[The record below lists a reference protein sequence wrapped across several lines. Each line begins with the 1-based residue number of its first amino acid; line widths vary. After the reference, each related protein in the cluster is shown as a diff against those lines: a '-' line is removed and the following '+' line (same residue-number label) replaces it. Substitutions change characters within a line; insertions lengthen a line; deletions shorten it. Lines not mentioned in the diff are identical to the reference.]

1 MLSVAEAL
9 ARMTA
14 DLAPLAEEEVAVTD
28 ACGRVLARDLP
39 ALLTQPPF
47 PASAMD
53 GYAVRTADVQTLP
66 AMLTLIGEAAA
77 GHPFAGAV
85 GAGEA
90 VRIFTGA
97 PVPQGADLVIIQ
109 ENVSADG
116 PRIAVRERSAE
127 DFVRAAGGD
136 FTQGQ
141 ALLRAGKRLAPRDLL
156 LAAQMNHAM
165 LPVRR
170 RPRIAILASGDELVA
185 PGQTPGPGQIISS
198 IPAALAALIR
208 NDGGDPVPLGIARD
222 TMESLA
228 ECIARAEGADLL
240 VTIGGASV
248 GDHDLVRRA
257 LEAAGFAIGFHNVA
271 MRPGKPSMFGRRGDT
286 HVLGVPG
293 NPVSALLCG
302 LIFIRPMIA
311 RMLGET
317 AGERAAETARL
328 AVPIEANG
336 PRQHFMRARLDRGPD
351 GAPAVAPLA
360 SQDSSLVAIFAAA
373 NCLIVRP
380 SHAPAAPA
388 GAAVEIMRLDF

>member
-1 MLSVAEAL
+1 MISVAEAL
-9 ARMTA
+9 SRMVAGLT
-14 DLAPLAEEEVAVTD
+14 PLAEEAVPVTQG
-28 ACGRVLARDLP
+28 CGRVLARDLA

-53 GYAVRTADVQTLP
+53 GYAVRAADVQNLP
-66 AMLTLIGEAAA
+66 AALRLIGESAA

-97 PVPQGADLVIIQ
+97 PVPRGADLVIIQ

-116 PRIAVRERSAE
+116 PRVTVRERSAE
-127 DFVRAAGGD
+127 RFVRPAGGD

-141 ALLRAGKRLAPRDLL
+141 TLLRAGKRLAPRDLL

-170 RPRIAILASGDELVA
+170 RPRIAILASGDELVP
-185 PGQTPGPGQIISS
+185 PGHTPGPGQIVSS
-198 IPAALAALIR
+198 IPAALAALIAK
-208 NDGGDPVPLGIARD
+208 DGGDPVPLGIARD

-228 ECIARAEGADLL
+228 ECIAKADDADLL
-240 VTIGGASV
+240 ITIGGASV
-248 GDHDLVRRA
+248 GDHDLVRGA

-271 MRPGKPSMFGRRGDT
+271 MRPGKPSMFGRRGNT

-302 LIFIRPMIA
+302 LIFVRPMIA
-311 RMLGET
+311 HMLGET
-317 AGERAAETARL
+317 PGGHAAETARL
-328 AVPIEANG
+328 AVPVEANG
-336 PRQHFMRARLDRGPD
+336 PRQHFMRARLERGPD

-360 SQDSSLVAIFAAA
+360 SQDSSLVGIFAAA
-373 NCLIVRP
+373 DCLIVRP
-380 SHAPAAPA
+380 AHAPAAPA
-388 GAAVEIMRLDF
+388 GASVEIMPLDF

>member
-1 MLSVAEAL
+1 MISVAEAL
-9 ARMTA
+9 ARMIA
-14 DLAPLAEEEVAVTD
+14 DLATLSEEAVPVTGG
-28 ACGRVLARDLP
+28 CGRVLARDLP

-53 GYAVRTADVQTLP
+53 GYAVRAADVQDLP
-66 AMLTLIGEAAA
+66 AVLTMTGEAVA
-77 GHPFAGAV
+77 GHPFSGAV
-85 GAGEA
+85 GPGET

-109 ENVSADG
+109 ENVTADG
-116 PRIAVRERSAE
+116 PRITVRERSAE
-127 DFVRAAGGD
+127 NFVRPAGGD
-136 FTQGQ
+136 FTQGEI
-141 ALLRAGKRLAPRDLL
+141 LLRAGKRLAPRDLL

-170 RPRIAILASGDELVA
+170 RPRVAILASGDELVA
-185 PGQTPGPGQIISS
+185 PGQPPGPGQIISS

-208 NDGGDPVPLGIARD
+208 NDGGEPIPLGIARD

-228 ECIARAEGADLL
+228 ECIARAGDADLL

-271 MRPGKPSMFGRRGDT
+271 MRPGKPSMFGRRGSA

-302 LIFIRPMIA
+302 LIFVRPMIA

-317 AGERAAETARL
+317 AGERTAETARL
-328 AVPIEANG
+328 AVPVEANG
-336 PRQHFMRARLDRGPD
+336 PRQHFMRARLTHGVGGEPM
-351 GAPAVAPLA
+351 AAPLS
-360 SQDSSLVAIFAAA
+360 SQDSSLVGIFAAA

-388 GAAVEIMRLDF
+388 GASVEIIRLDF